1 MMTGRV
7 RTLLL
12 TGLVVCV
19 ATEQARAESLASTM
33 EIYVFPKAGQDSA
46 QQSMDEAACYE
57 WAVENTGSDPFTL
70 AEQAQTDTQQA
81 QQEQQ
86 AAAQEGRGS
95 AARGAVRGAAAG
107 ALIGEIASDDAG
119 EGAAWGAAAGVVRG
133 RRKGNR
139 TQAEAT
145 QLAQAEAAQR
155 EAASEHQLA
164 NFTKAFSVC
173 LEGKE
178 YLVK

>member
-12 TGLVVCV
+12 TGLVVCA
-19 ATEQARAESLASTM
+19 ATVQARAESLASTM

-57 WAVENTGSDPFTL
+57 WAVENTGSDPFAL
-70 AEQAQTDTQQA
+70 AEQAQADTQQA
-81 QQEQQ
+81 QQEYQ
-86 AAAQEGRGS
+86 AAAQAGRGS
-95 AARGAVRGAAAG
+95 AARGAARGAAAG

-133 RRKGNR
+133 RRKGNQA
-139 TQAEAT
+139 QAEAT
-145 QLAQAEAAQR
+145 QHAQAEAAQR
-155 EAASEHQLA
+155 EAASEQQLM
-164 NFTKAFSVC
+164 NFTKVFSVC
-173 LEGKE
+173 LEGKD